1 MDPSDH
7 SIFFLLKDAPT
18 ALKSPASLSN
28 TKAYTAQQMPSPE
41 SGGPSTE
48 GAGKRVMAS
57 DSVSF
62 ISYSFLWT
70 SGHPE
75 VI

>member
-1 MDPSDH
+1 
-7 SIFFLLKDAPT
+7 
-18 ALKSPASLSN
+18 
-28 TKAYTAQQMPSPE
+28 MPSPE
-41 SGGPSTE
+41 SGGPSAE
-48 GAGKRVMAS
+48 GAGKPVMAS

-62 ISYSFLWT
+62 IFYYFLWT